1 MKHAVPHDLGIEKAR
16 TVADAAFDSYKKKL
30 SQYNPSSN
38 WVTDRRAEISF
49 SVKGLTLNG
58 SVELQE
64 RSIDMELDVPFLL
77 RPFRG
82 KALSVIEK
90 HIRKW
95 IDKAKAGEI

>member
-16 TVADAAFDSYKKKL
+16 TVADAAFARYKETL
-30 SQYNPSSN
+30 SQYNPRSN

-49 SVKGLTLNG
+49 SVKGITLNG
-58 SVELQE
+58 SVELQQS
-64 RSIDMELDVPFLL
+64 SIDLELDVPFLL

-90 HIRKW
+90 NILKW
-95 IDKAKAGEI
+95 IDKAKAGKI